1 MKPLAHL
8 RVLELAAVLAGPSVG
23 CFLAELGATVIKVE
37 PPAGDVTRQWLLPR
51 EQGMSAYFS
60 AINWGKQSIVLDLH
74 QPQDLAVAQA
84 LAGQSDIIIS
94 NYKPG
99 SAAKLGMDYATLAAR
114 RPGLIYGSITGYG
127 EDNPRAGFD
136 AIVQAE
142 SGLMY
147 LTREPG
153 QEPLKTPVAIMDL
166 LAAHQLK
173 EAILLALYHR
183 ERTGEGAHVSTSLI
197 EAGVTALANLMS
209 AWLWRGQDP
218 EPLGADHPSIAPY
231 GTLFRAA
238 DGHHLLLAVGND
250 AQFAR
255 LCNILELDALPQ
267 DPRFATNAARVQHR
281 DALKPL
287 LAAAIAQHDRDDLM
301 AALATEK
308 VPAGRILRVS
318 QAAALPEV
326 QHLLLSH
333 PAAQGLG
340 LRTAAFRSSAWEPA
354 ALSPPPELNAHG
366 PAIRQ
371 LLAQQGLLG

>member
-1 MKPLAHL
+1 M

-23 CFLAELGATVIKVE
+23 CFLAEMGADVIKVE
-37 PPAGDVTRQWLLPR
+37 PPAGDVTRQWLLPG
-51 EQGMSAYFS
+51 EQGTSAYFS
-60 AINWGKQSIVLDLH
+60 AINWGKRSVCLDLT
-74 QPQDLAVAQA
+74 QPEDLKVALA
-84 LAGQSDIIIS
+84 LAGQADIVIA

-99 SAAKLGMDYATLAAR
+99 SAARLGMDYASLSR
-114 RPGLIYGSITGYG
+114 QNPRLIYGSITGYG
-127 EDNPRAGFD
+127 EHNPRAGFD

-173 EAILLALYHR
+173 EAVLLALYHR
-183 ERTGEGAHVSTSLI
+183 ERTGQGVQVATSLI

-238 DGHHLLLAVGND
+238 DGHHLLLAVGTD
-250 AQFAR
+250 AQFVR
-255 LCNILELDALPQ
+255 LCEVLQLPALAA
-267 DPRFATNAARVQHR
+267 DTRFVTNAARVRHR
-281 DALKPL
+281 DVLKPL
-287 LAAAIAQHDRDDLM
+287 LQEAVARYERDTLMDLLAAQKI
-301 AALATEK
+301 
-308 VPAGRILRVS
+308 PAGRILRVS

-326 QHLLLSH
+326 QHLLLTH

-340 LRTAAFRSSAWEPA
+340 LRTAAFNSSGWQPA
-354 ALSPPPELNAHG
+354 EMTPPPALGQHTEE
-366 PAIRQ
+366 IRVQ
-371 LLAQQGLLG
+371 LHTQGLL